1 MGSIGSRRLILANLF
16 PEGDPSCECGGGLWL
31 AAAGPALAVVTSA
44 RHWRRDEGGVMGKYV
59 LAWLLGVPASVLAVI
74 YIVSNAG
81 CS

>member
-1 MGSIGSRRLILANLF
+1 LPTFSKGEPNLVDVAAESSLRQLAPRLHSR
-16 PEGDPSCECGGGLWL
+16 E
-31 AAAGPALAVVTSA
+31 A
-44 RHWRRDEGGVMGKYV
+44 RGMAPRRREVLMGKYV